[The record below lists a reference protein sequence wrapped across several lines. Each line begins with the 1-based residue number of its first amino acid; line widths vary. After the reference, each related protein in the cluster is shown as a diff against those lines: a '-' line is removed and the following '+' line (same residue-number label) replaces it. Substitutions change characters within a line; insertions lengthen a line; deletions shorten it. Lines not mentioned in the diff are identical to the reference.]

1 MLQKLYSSKTE
12 KELNSLM
19 NIYVAIL
26 IISIVLPIVFST
38 ITYFINGKIYLT
50 RFKLLIIIIMIWSLY
65 NVNYLKK
72 RCSKTT
78 DH

>member
-50 RFKLLIIIIMIWSLY
+50 RFKLLIIIMIWSLY